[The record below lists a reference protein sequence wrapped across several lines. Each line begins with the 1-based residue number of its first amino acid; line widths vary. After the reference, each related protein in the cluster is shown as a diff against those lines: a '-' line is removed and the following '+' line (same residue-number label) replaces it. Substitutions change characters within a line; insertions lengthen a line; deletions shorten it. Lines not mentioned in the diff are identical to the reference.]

1 MSNVKWIVSRYRVS
15 IDSNLNGRG
24 VRHQAV
30 LVCLVGEVPEDA
42 GGVVEPDGR
51 VRARAKKGTFGV
63 HPNPSQGETTT
74 STSFTELPTIHFV
87 TDEEAWK
94 IFDEAARRYLKI
106 SGKKFLQ
113 KWDKGEYPDPD
124 AEGGVM
130 SVAMLIPTVRRSVPQ
145 Q

>member
-1 MSNVKWIVSRYRVS
+1 MKLHGEGELSR
-15 IDSNLNGRG
+15 
-24 VRHQAV
+24 
-30 LVCLVGEVPEDA
+30 
-42 GGVVEPDGR
+42 EPDGR

-63 HPNPSQGETTT
+63 QPNPSQAETTT
-74 STSFTELPTIHFV
+74 STSFTELSTIHFV

-106 SGKKFLQ
+106 SGRKFLQ